1 MFPTSQYSQTVYMN
15 QNSLILNVDDNDGAR
30 HAKTRLL
37 MNAGFRVSEAA
48 DGEAA
53 LAMAARELPAIVL
66 LDVKLPDMKGTDVC
80 RRLKADPVT
89 ADILIIQTS
98 AAYIRDEDKT
108 TALSSG
114 ADGYLAAPF
123 TPDELIAVVRGLLP
137 TAPSH
142 Y

>member
-1 MFPTSQYSQTVYMN
+1 MHQS
-15 QNSLILNVDDNDGAR
+15 SLILNVDDNDGAR

-48 DGEAA
+48 DGESA
-53 LAMAARELPAIVL
+53 LSMAAREHPALVL
-66 LDVKLPDMKGTDVC
+66 LDVKLPDIKGTDVC

-89 ADILIIQTS
+89 ADILIIHTS
-98 AAYIRDEDKT
+98 AAYIRDEDRL
-108 TALSSG
+108 TALDSG

-123 TPDELIAVVRGLLP
+123 TPDDLIAIVRGLL
-137 TAPSH
+137 APAHSA

>member
-1 MFPTSQYSQTVYMN
+1 MN

-48 DGEAA
+48 DGATA

-66 LDVKLPDMKGTDVC
+66 LDVKLPDIKGTDVC

-89 ADILIIQTS
+89 AGILVIHTS
-98 AAYIRDEDKT
+98 AAYIRDEDT
-108 TALSSG
+108 RQGIDSG

-123 TPDELIAVVRGLLP
+123 TPDELIAIVRGLLRP
-137 TAPSH
+137 AQSP

>member
-1 MFPTSQYSQTVYMN
+1 
-15 QNSLILNVDDNDGAR
+15 
-30 HAKTRLL
+30 

-48 DGEAA
+48 DGETA

-66 LDVKLPDMKGTDVC
+66 LDVKLPDIKGTDVC

-98 AAYIRDEDKT
+98 AAYIRDEDKLK
-108 TALSSG
+108 AIDSG

-123 TPDELIAVVRGLLP
+123 TPDELVAVVRGLL
-137 TAPSH
+137 APAPLTD
-142 Y
+142 

>member
-1 MFPTSQYSQTVYMN
+1 MN
-15 QNSLILNVDDNDGAR
+15 QSILILNVDDNDGAR

-48 DGEAA
+48 DGETA

-66 LDVKLPDMKGTDVC
+66 LDVKLPDIKGTDVC

-98 AAYIRDEDKT
+98 AAYIRDEDKLK
-108 TALSSG
+108 AIDSG

-123 TPDELIAVVRGLLP
+123 TPDELVAVVRGLL
-137 TAPSH
+137 APAPLTD
-142 Y
+142 

>member
-1 MFPTSQYSQTVYMN
+1 MN
-15 QNSLILNVDDNDGAR
+15 QSSLILNVDDNDGAR

-48 DGEAA
+48 DGETA
-53 LAMAARELPAIVL
+53 LATAARELPAIVL
-66 LDVKLPDMKGTDVC
+66 LDVKLPDIKGTDVC

-89 ADILIIQTS
+89 AGILIIHTS
-98 AAYIRDEDKT
+98 AAYIRDEDKLK
-108 TALSSG
+108 ALDSG

-123 TPDELIAVVRGLLP
+123 IPDDLIAIVRGLLP
-137 TAPSH
+137 TAQSP

>member
-1 MFPTSQYSQTVYMN
+1 MHQSSV
-15 QNSLILNVDDNDGAR
+15 ILNVDDNDGAR

-48 DGEAA
+48 DGESA
-53 LAMAARELPAIVL
+53 LSMAAREHPALVL
-66 LDVKLPDMKGTDVC
+66 LDVKLPDIKGTDVC

-89 ADILIIQTS
+89 ADILIIHTS
-98 AAYIRDEDKT
+98 ATYIRDEDRL
-108 TALSSG
+108 TALDSG

-123 TPDELIAVVRGLLP
+123 TPDDLIAIVRGLL
-137 TAPSH
+137 APAHSA